1 MSKPLTTV
9 ITAIVRE
16 IELLDLFSVSKF
28 IAMKDNGALTEK
40 TLQSEVHWRHSCLGK
55 FYVISFFFLPL
66 IEMSSSRGN
75 ASTLSTVVSKIKEL
89 SL

>member
-16 IELLDLFSVSKF
+16 IELLDLFSVSKM

-40 TLQSEVHWRHSCLGK
+40 TLQSEVHWHHSCLRK
-55 FYVISFFFLPL
+55 FYVIFFLPL